1 MFATASFWTGISS
14 PGTTCSAVVVDK
26 IPFPVPTDPIV
37 EARCDAVGDE
47 RAFAEVSV
55 PAAGM
60 QLAQGV
66 GRLIR
71 TTTDRGVVAVLDPRL
86 AEARYRK
93 RILDLLPRMKR
104 TRDRADLDTFVT
116 GLDLP

>member
-1 MFATASFWTGISS
+1 
-14 PGTTCSAVVVDK
+14 VVVDK

-37 EARCDAVGDE
+37 EARSDLVGDD
-47 RAFAEVSV
+47 RAFTEVSV

-71 TTTDRGVVAVLDPRL
+71 TRTDRGVVAVLDPRL
-86 AEARYRK
+86 AEARYRT
-93 RILDLLPRMKR
+93 RILDLLPRMRR
-104 TRDRADLDTFVT
+104 TRDRADLDAFIGSL
-116 GLDLP
+116 GLTDP